1 LALIV
6 QSLPKKLL
14 KKLNRKNENMKLLI
28 ITQKVDRNDAVLGF
42 FHRWL
47 LEFAKNFEKITV
59 ICLKRGEYSLPPNI
73 KVLSLGKESYKLQ
86 VTSYKFI
93 QRFKYLFNFY
103 KYICR
108 ERKNYDTV
116 FVHMNQEYV
125 LLGGLV
131 WKILGKRIVFWYNHT
146 CGNFLT
152 KTAMFISDVVCHTS
166 PFAYTA
172 GTKKSRRMPA
182 GIDTEFFKPDE
193 KINRQPKSIM
203 YIGRIAPLKKVDVLI
218 GAARILDEEG
228 VDFVLD
234 IYGAAAAKDS
244 GYFERLK
251 GISVVLQKKGKLF
264 FRGAVPNEQTPAI
277 FNAYLVSVNLTPK
290 GNYDKTVLEGMACGT
305 LPLVS
310 SPAFDNLIPPAFR
323 FEENDNRDLVK
334 KIKFT
339 LSLPETLLVKYR
351 NQFRQEI
358 VQNHNLVLLASRL
371 ISVFK
376 EQKS

>member
-1 LALIV
+1 
-6 QSLPKKLL
+6 
-14 KKLNRKNENMKLLI
+14 MKLLI
-28 ITQKVDRNDAVLGF
+28 ITQKVDKNDAVLGF

-73 KVLSLGKESYKLQ
+73 KVLSLGKENKELGIKNYELGKRARY
-86 VTSYKFI
+86 VW
-93 QRFKYLFNFY
+93 NFY
-103 KYICR
+103 KYIWR

-125 LLGGLV
+125 LLGGLI
-131 WKILGKRIVFWYNHT
+131 WKILSKRIMFWYNHT

-152 KTAMFISDVVCHTS
+152 KAAMFMSDIVCHTS

-182 GIDTEFFKPDE
+182 GIDTEFFRPDE
-193 KINRQPKSIM
+193 KINRQPKNIM

-218 GAARILDEEG
+218 EAAKILDEEG

-234 IYGAAAAKDS
+234 VYGAAAAKDS

-251 GISVVLQKKGKLF
+251 EISSALQEKGKIF

-277 FNAYLVSVNLTPK
+277 FNAHLVSVNLTPK

-305 LPLVS
+305 LSLVS
-310 SPAFDNLIPPAFR
+310 SPAFNDIIPPEFR
-323 FEENDNRDLVK
+323 FKENDSRDLAQ
-334 KIKFT
+334 KIK
-339 LSLPETLLVKYR
+339 
-351 NQFRQEI
+351 
-358 VQNHNLVLLASRL
+358 
-371 ISVFK
+371 SVFSLSESEAAKYGVAGRRAVEAK
-376 EQKS
+376 ESLILLSKNMINHC

>member
-1 LALIV
+1 
-6 QSLPKKLL
+6 
-14 KKLNRKNENMKLLI
+14 MKLLI
-28 ITQKVDRNDAVLGF
+28 ITQKVDKNDAVIGF

-59 ICLKRGEYSLPPNI
+59 VCLERGVFDLPLNV
-73 KVLSLGKESYKLQ
+73 KVFSLGKEKLEIRNWELEILEKLYRR
-86 VTSYKFI
+86 TKFLI
-93 QRFKYLFNFY
+93 KFY
-103 KYICR
+103 RYIWR

-125 LLGGLV
+125 LLGGLI
-131 WKILGKRIVFWYNHT
+131 WKILGKRIMFWYNHT

-152 KTAMFISDVVCHTS
+152 KAAMFMSDIVCHTS

-182 GIDTEFFKPDE
+182 GIDTEFFRPDE
-193 KINRQPKSIM
+193 KINRQPKNIM

-218 GAARILDEEG
+218 EAAKILDEEG

-234 IYGAAAAKDS
+234 VYGAAAAKDS

-251 GISVVLQKKGKLF
+251 EISSALQEKDKIF

-277 FNAYLVSVNLTPK
+277 FNAHLVSVNLTPK

-305 LPLVS
+305 LSLVS
-310 SPAFDNLIPPAFR
+310 SSAFNDIIPPEFR
-323 FEENDNRDLVK
+323 FKENDSRDLAQ
-334 KIKFT
+334 KIK
-339 LSLPETLLVKYR
+339 
-351 NQFRQEI
+351 
-358 VQNHNLVLLASRL
+358 
-371 ISVFK
+371 SVFSLSESEAAKYGVAGRRAVEAK
-376 EQKS
+376 ESLILLSKNMINHC